1 MENRISAEQAE
12 MLIRLLKQDRNNI
25 MDILDFVKAEN
36 ELLKAKNAELT
47 KALEVKP

>member
-12 MLIRLLKQDRNNI
+12 MLIRVLKQDRNNI

-36 ELLKAKNAELT
+36 ELLKEKIETLT
-47 KALEVKP
+47 KEVKA